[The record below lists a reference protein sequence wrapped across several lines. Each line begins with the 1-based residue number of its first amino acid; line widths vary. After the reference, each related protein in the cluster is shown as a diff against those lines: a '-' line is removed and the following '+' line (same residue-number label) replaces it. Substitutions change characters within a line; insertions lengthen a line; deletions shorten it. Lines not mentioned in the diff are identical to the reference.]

1 MASNQPEY
9 KQRYDKAYN
18 ARPEQLK
25 KRAARNAAR
34 RDYEAKN
41 GDLPSNVD
49 IDHKQRLKE
58 GGTNA
63 MSNLR
68 PTSQKKN
75 RGWRKGKSGY

>member
-1 MASNQPEY
+1 MASKQPES
-9 KQRYDKAYN
+9 KQKYDKAYN
-18 ARPEQLK
+18 ARPEQVK

-34 RDYEAKN
+34 RQYEDRN

-49 IDHKQRLKE
+49 IDHKQRLKH

-63 MSNLR
+63 ASNLR

-75 RGWRKGKSGY
+75 RGWRKGQSGY